1 MNVKAKM
8 EEMREKKQQVAKE
21 ISQLRERFAHL
32 EKIERELRE
41 GSLARFY
48 EQWDRFFEKG
58 VRAQLDDEEGDF
70 QGWQRFLSIDYS
82 ASKDIIEVTCTT
94 LFTFR
99 ESNMPVD
106 SEFLLTET
114 TFKKNLIGDVIFI
127 MKFERG

>member
-8 EEMREKKQQVAKE
+8 QEMRDEKQQVAEE
-21 ISQLRERFAHL
+21 ISKLRERFAHL

-48 EQWDRFFEKG
+48 DQWDRFLEKG

-70 QGWQRFLSIDYS
+70 QGWQRFLSIDHI

-99 ESNMPVD
+99 ESNMPAD
-106 SEFLLTET
+106 PEFLLTET

>member
-48 EQWDRFFEKG
+48 DQWDS
-58 VRAQLDDEEGDF
+58 
-70 QGWQRFLSIDYS
+70 FLRLS
-82 ASKDIIEVTCTT
+82 
-94 LFTFR
+94 
-99 ESNMPVD
+99 
-106 SEFLLTET
+106 
-114 TFKKNLIGDVIFI
+114 LIHI
-127 MKFERG
+127 

>member
-1 MNVKAKM
+1 MSVKAKM
-8 EEMREKKQQVAKE
+8 EEMREKKQQVAEE
-21 ISQLRERFAHL
+21 ISKLRDRFAHL

-41 GSLARFY
+41 GSLSRFY
-48 EQWDRFFEKG
+48 DHWDSFLRRGIHAHWEIEEQ
-58 VRAQLDDEEGDF
+58 DDGD
-70 QGWQRFLSIDYS
+70 WQRFLSVDYI

-106 SEFLLTET
+106 PEFLLTET

-127 MKFERG
+127 MKFERA